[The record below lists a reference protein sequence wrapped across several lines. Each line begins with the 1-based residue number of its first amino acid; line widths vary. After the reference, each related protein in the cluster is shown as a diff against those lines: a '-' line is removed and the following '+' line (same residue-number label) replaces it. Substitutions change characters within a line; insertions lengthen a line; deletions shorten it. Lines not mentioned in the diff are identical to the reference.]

1 MQNVQI
7 TRKCDI
13 IIQKADGAFKHSE
26 IITLVFA

>member
-1 MQNVQI
+1 MQNAQI

-13 IIQKADGAFKHSE
+13 IIQKADRVFKHSE